1 MSEETGMYMDTKE
14 FAKDLLKITEKE
26 IPGDII
32 KAYWELGWLIIG
44 DAIKIEPTVPMKSS
58 DLRGSGKVVV
68 DEKKLEMKSGFNM
81 IYAHRLHE
89 APDSRFNPTEGEEDW
104 NWTTSG
110 SGPKYL
116 ESKIAMFKNK
126 YIKFIADRI
135 RG

>member
-81 IYAHRLHE
+81 IYAHRQHE
-89 APDSRFNPTEGEEDW
+89 GMKDW
-104 NWTTSG
+104 NWTTPG

-126 YIKFIADRI
+126 YIKFLADRI
-135 RG
+135 QG

>member
-1 MSEETGMYMDTKE
+1 MDPKE
-14 FAKDLLKITEKE
+14 FNIDFDRITAKM
-26 IPGDII
+26 IPDDIRE
-32 KAYWELGWLIIG
+32 ALWDLGWGIIA
-44 DAIKIEPTVPMKSS
+44 DAIKFEPTVPLKDS
-58 DLRGSGKVVV
+58 DLRGSGHVEV
-68 DEKKLEMKSGFNM
+68 DGKKLEMKTGFNM
-81 IYAHRLHE
+81 VYAHRLHE

-104 NWTTSG
+104 NWTTPG

>member
-1 MSEETGMYMDTKE
+1 MDTKE

-58 DLRGSGKVVV
+58 DLRGSGEVVV

-81 IYAHRLHE
+81 IYAHRQHE
-89 APDSRFNPTEGEEDW
+89 GMKDW
-104 NWTTSG
+104 NWTTPG